1 LLPTLSGPLWS
12 LVNDPPPLEP
22 GRSLVANPP
31 VPPLVL
37 VFFLFMMQNYSA
49 IEDAKPQGLA
59 KTPTKKNLR
68 ISEMFDFLG
77 Y

>member
-1 LLPTLSGPLWS
+1 MLDSDYSFPVSFLNQILAKISY
-12 LVNDPPPLEP
+12 
-22 GRSLVANPP
+22 LVANPP

>member
-1 LLPTLSGPLWS
+1 M
-12 LVNDPPPLEP
+12 
-22 GRSLVANPP
+22 ANPP

-68 ISEMFDFLG
+68 ISEMFGFLG